1 MYERA
6 RESFWLPTEINVA
19 ADCLEWKTKL
29 TDSERRVLIVVLAFF
44 ATADAVV
51 ADNLVERFAKEVP
64 MMEAKYFY
72 SFQAMM

>member
-6 RESFWLPTEINVA
+6 RESFWLPNEVNVSV
-19 ADCLEWKTKL
+19 DCLEWKAKL
-29 TDSERRVLIVVLAFF
+29 TDAERRALIVVLAFF

-51 ADNLVERFAKEVP
+51 AVNLVERFAKEVP
-64 MMEAKYFY
+64 MMEARYFY